1 MPEVERVGLGY
12 DLHRLAA
19 GRRLVLAGVVID
31 WPEGLVGHSDADVA
45 LHALIDAVLGAAGL
59 GDIGEA
65 FPDTDPTYKDVD
77 SGELTRQAA
86 DMAARAG
93 WRVVNADLT
102 IRAERP
108 RLSGYKQ
115 AMRDRIAELLGVE
128 PGQVN
133 VKAKTDEGTGPVG
146 SGDAMAAMAIVGL
159 AKLRP

>member
-1 MPEVERVGLGY
+1 MAEVDRVGLGY

-19 GRRLVLAGVVID
+19 GRRLVLAGVAID

-65 FPDTDPTYKDVD
+65 FPDTDPTYKDAD
-77 SGELTRQAA
+77 SGELTRQAV

-93 WRVVNADLT
+93 WRVANADLT

-108 RLSGYKQ
+108 KLSPYKQ

-128 PGQVN
+128 PLRVN

-146 SGDAMAAMAIVGL
+146 SGEAIAAMAIVGL

>member
-1 MPEVERVGLGY
+1 MAEVDRVGLGC

-65 FPDTDPTYKDVD
+65 FPDTDPTYKDAD

-86 DMAARAG
+86 GMAARAG
-93 WRVVNADLT
+93 WRVVNADVT

-108 RLSGYKQ
+108 KLSGYKQ
-115 AMRDRIAELLGVE
+115 AMRERIAELLGVGR
-128 PGQVN
+128 GQVN

-146 SGDAMAAMAIVGL
+146 SGEAMAALAIVGL